1 MVSATLSFA
10 QVRHIR
16 ASGSTAGLSDVS
28 WLLLTLTYSSWL
40 VFGVVN
46 RDPYQIATNAF
57 SLTGSLWVLAR
68 IHRDRRIPVGRIVV
82 VAGVVLVSLLVQV
95 FGGVAGSLVAVFGVT
110 SAIRLWQQRT
120 VRTAPDVTGVAIAPW
135 LISSGAQVVWLAH
148 GVAAG
153 KLVVAAHAPFAIVTN
168 LMLIAAVLRRRRTD
182 GAGSPRPVA
191 NG

>member
-1 MVSATLSFA
+1 VAAAVSATLSFA

-46 RDPYQIATNAF
+46 RDPYQLATNTL

-68 IHRDRRIPVGRIVV
+68 IKRDRRIPVGRIIA
-82 VAGVVLVSLLVQV
+82 VAGVVLASVLLQV
-95 FGGVAGSLVAVFGVT
+95 FAGIIGSFVAVFGVT
-110 SAIRLWQQRT
+110 SSIRLWQQRT
-120 VRTAPDVTGVAIAPW
+120 VRSAPDVTGVAIAPW
-135 LISSGAQVVWLAH
+135 LISSGAQVIWFAH

-153 KLVVAAHAPFAIVTN
+153 KLVVVAHAPFAVVTN
-168 LMLIAAVLRRRRTD
+168 LALIAAVLRRRRD
-182 GAGSPRPVA
+182 PGSVV
-191 NG
+191 